1 MNPPHNT
8 PVKYMTFICKLG
20 APVIPRCQQVLAEK
34 RILMKYLLLAGRSI
48 ITYYYTVLFS
58 TKGVNSS
65 FNVACSPLTN
75 LFKKGAAKE
84 LLCFFFPFLQ
94 QRDGAESS
102 GGGSGRIWCDA
113 SGGTE
118 ESSGCR
124 NESWGHDTLQTQQ
137 MLLLLRYCT
146 KITLM

>member
-1 MNPPHNT
+1 
-8 PVKYMTFICKLG
+8 MTFICKLG

-84 LLCFFFPFLQ
+84 LLCFFSLPAAAGRRREQRRRLWQDLMRCQRGHGGKFRLQ
-94 QRDGAESS
+94 KRE
-102 GGGSGRIWCDA
+102 
-113 SGGTE
+113 
-118 ESSGCR
+118 
-124 NESWGHDTLQTQQ
+124 
-137 MLLLLRYCT
+137 LRT
-146 KITLM
+146 